1 MTAAGVSPPVDAV
14 YCPGLGSESI
24 PVAGAAKGEGA
35 RPVLFGA
42 IAGIGEGALKGKA
55 GLAAPPAPLKPVER
69 AARRSAAALAAAL
82 DDGSP
87 TFQDDGF
94 TERWR
99 L

>member
-42 IAGIGEGALKGKA
+42 VAGIGEGALKGKA
-55 GLAAPPAPLKPVER
+55 GLAAPLKPVER
-69 AARRSAAALAAAL
+69 AASRSAAALAAAL